1 VANCDEHRIDRMTE
15 QTDVIAELEQR
26 IAQAWVNRDRAALEA
41 ILAPEWSVTDPTG
54 HVLTRQQVLQQTFES
69 TDRRIDT
76 MTVDDVEVRMYG
88 DTAVATGRTQATGN
102 YRGTAAVVVLR
113 FTDVVVRRDGVWQVV
128 ASHGSFVSP

>member
-1 VANCDEHRIDRMTE
+1 MTE

-41 ILAPEWSVTDPTG
+41 ILAPEWSVTDPSG
-54 HVLTRQQVLQQTFES
+54 HVLTRQQVLQQTFDS
-69 TDRRIDT
+69 ADRRIDT
-76 MTVDDVEVRMYG
+76 MTVDDVEVRLYG
-88 DTAVATGRTQATGN
+88 DTAVATGRTRATGN

-128 ASHGSFVSP
+128 ASHGSFVSQ

>member
-1 VANCDEHRIDRMTE
+1 MTE

-41 ILAPEWSVTDPTG
+41 ILAPEWSVTDPSG
-54 HVLTRQQVLQQTFES
+54 HVLTRQQVLQQTFDS
-69 TDRRIDT
+69 TDRRIDS

-102 YRGTAAVVVLR
+102 YQGTAVVVVLR
-113 FTDVVVRRDGVWQVV
+113 FTDVVVRRDGIWQVV
-128 ASHGSFVSP
+128 ASHGSFVSQ

>member
-1 VANCDEHRIDRMTE
+1 MIE
-15 QTDVIAELEQR
+15 QRDIIAELEQR

-41 ILAPEWSVTDPTG
+41 ILAPEWSVTDPSG
-54 HVLTRQQVLQQTFES
+54 HVLTRQQVLQQTFDS

-113 FTDVVVRRDGVWQVV
+113 YTDVVVRRDGVWQVV
-128 ASHGSFVSP
+128 ASHGSFVSQ

>member
-1 VANCDEHRIDRMTE
+1 MTE
-15 QTDVIAELEQR
+15 QTEVIAELEQR

-41 ILAPEWSVTDPTG
+41 ILAPEWSVTDPSG
-54 HVLTRQQVLQQTFES
+54 QVLTRQQVLQQTFDS

-88 DTAVATGRTQATGN
+88 DTAVATGRTQATGS

-128 ASHGSFVSP
+128 ASHGSFVSQ